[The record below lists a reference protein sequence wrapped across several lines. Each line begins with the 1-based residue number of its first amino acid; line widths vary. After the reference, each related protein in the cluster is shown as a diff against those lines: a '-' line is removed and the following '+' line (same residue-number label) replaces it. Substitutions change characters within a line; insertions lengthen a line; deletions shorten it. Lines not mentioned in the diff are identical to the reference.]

1 MSPKPPSDP
10 KDDVSVDRSSGF
22 QKRTNSAESLEEVC
36 SDNEDV
42 GGKDTMI
49 LRWLQTVEK
58 SHETAVANA
67 GELLPCIKEGKL
79 A

>member
-1 MSPKPPSDP
+1 
-10 KDDVSVDRSSGF
+10 
-22 QKRTNSAESLEEVC
+22 
-36 SDNEDV
+36 
-42 GGKDTMI
+42 MI

-58 SHETAVANA
+58 SQETAVAT